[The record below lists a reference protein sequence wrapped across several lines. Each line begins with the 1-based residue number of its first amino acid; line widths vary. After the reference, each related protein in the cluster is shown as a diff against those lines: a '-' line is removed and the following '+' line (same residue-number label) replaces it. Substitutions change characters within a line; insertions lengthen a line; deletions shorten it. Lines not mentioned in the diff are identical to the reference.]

1 MALKQTDLEIIARQ
15 LRAALDLIEAELTPP
30 DIPKEI
36 MEQVQ
41 QKMEK
46 RICLAWDH
54 VIPEGEPVLRGLCES
69 DYSTLMQRIQ
79 RGKET
84 ELGLMMQG
92 KLGPKGPRGRKAA
105 LDIARE
111 AKLQIVAE
119 DVEKFK
125 KSRKKKPKTEDAS
138 E

>member
-1 MALKQTDLEIIARQ
+1 MALKQSDLELIARQ

-30 DIPKEI
+30 EIPKEI
-36 MEQVQ
+36 VEEVQRKMEQ
-41 QKMEK
+41 

-54 VIPEGEPVLRGLCES
+54 AIPEGEAVLRGLCES

-84 ELGLMMQG
+84 EIGLMMQG

-105 LDIARE
+105 LDLARE
-111 AKLQIVAE
+111 AKLQVVTE
-119 DVEKFK
+119 DLEKFK
-125 KSRKKKPKTEDAS
+125 KKRKKKS
-138 E
+138 EPESEA